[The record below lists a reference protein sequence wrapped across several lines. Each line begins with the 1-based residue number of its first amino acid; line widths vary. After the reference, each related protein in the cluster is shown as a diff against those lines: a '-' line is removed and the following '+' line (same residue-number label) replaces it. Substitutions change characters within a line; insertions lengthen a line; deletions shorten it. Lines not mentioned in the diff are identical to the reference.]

1 MIAIKMDS
9 QKRFGIV
16 KLFRLGILPLGLLL
30 TGNVFAQLPTANE
43 IAGKMKV
50 GWNLG
55 NTFEATCGETAW
67 GGAFT
72 TQRLIDSVKAAG
84 FHSVRIPCAWF
95 CHSDTLNSV
104 IDKDWISRVK
114 QVVDYCINDSLY
126 VVLNMHW
133 DKGWL
138 ENRVNKLNQEEVNKR
153 LHKYW
158 TQIANHFKNYDE
170 HLLFAGANEPDA
182 KDSVGMSVLLSYYQT
197 FINSVRATG
206 GNNYSRTLII
216 QGPATDIDHTN
227 KWMNEL
233 PEDNSKNRLMVE
245 VHYYTP
251 YQFCLMNQ
259 DAVWG
264 KRFYYWGKEYHSK
277 TDTAFNATWGEEST
291 IEEKLGLM
299 KQKFA
304 DKGIPVIIGE
314 FGAYKRTIKYP
325 ADRQLH
331 NASVEHFQRYFVR
344 SAVSKGFIPFYWD
357 INMGLFDRSKGKM
370 LDREIVSAIMQGAN
384 EK

>member
-1 MIAIKMDS
+1 MIGSKMDS
-9 QKRFGIV
+9 LKRFGIL
-16 KLFRLGILPLGLLL
+16 KLFRFSILPLGLFL

-84 FHSVRIPCAWF
+84 FSSVRIPCAWF
-95 CHSDTLNSV
+95 CHSDTVNSV
-104 IDKDWISRVK
+104 IDKDWINRVK

-138 ENRVNKLNQEEVNKR
+138 ENRVNKLNQEEVNER
-153 LHKYW
+153 LKKYW
-158 TQIANHFKNYDE
+158 TQIANQFKNYDE
-170 HLLFAGANEPDA
+170 HLLFAGANEPDV
-182 KDSVGMSVLLSYYQT
+182 KDTIGMSVLLSYYQT
-197 FINSVRATG
+197 FINTVRATG
-206 GNNYSRTLII
+206 GNNSSRTLII

-227 KWMNEL
+227 KWMNDL
-233 PEDNSKNRLMVE
+233 PEDNIKDRLMVE

-259 DAVWG
+259 DADWG
-264 KRFYYWGKEYHSK
+264 KKFYYWGKDYHSK
-277 TDTAFNATWGEEST
+277 TDTAYNATWGEEST

-314 FGAYKRTIKYP
+314 FGAYKRKLP
-325 ADRQLH
+325 AGADQQLH
-331 NASVEHFQRYFVR
+331 NASVEYFQKYFVR
-344 SAVSKGFIPFYWD
+344 SAVSKGFVPFYWD
-357 INMGLFDRSKGKM
+357 VNMGLFDRSKGKI
-370 LDREIVSAIMQGAN
+370 LDREIVKAIMQGAQ
-384 EK
+384 